1 MTTLFNIGDK
11 IEFTATGTIRSFS
24 IDKFGD
30 CYTII
35 LDNSGNETHIC
46 LDTKT
51 LLAANAKK
59 IINKET

>member
-11 IEFTATGTIRSFS
+11 IEFTVTGTIRSFS

-30 CYTII
+30 YYTII
-35 LDNSGNETHIC
+35 LDNSDNETRIS

>member
-11 IEFTATGTIRSFS
+11 IEFTVTGTVRSFS

-30 CYTII
+30 YYTII
-35 LDNSGNETHIC
+35 LDNSDNETRIS

-59 IINKET
+59 IINEET

>member
-11 IEFTATGTIRSFS
+11 IEFTVTGTVRSFS

-30 CYTII
+30 YYTII
-35 LDNSGNETHIC
+35 LDNSDNETRIS

>member
-11 IEFTATGTIRSFS
+11 IEFTVTGTVRSFS

-30 CYTII
+30 YYTIV
-35 LDNSGNETHIC
+35 LDNSDNETRIS

-59 IINKET
+59 IINEET

>member
-11 IEFTATGTIRSFS
+11 VEFTVTGTVRSFS

-30 CYTII
+30 YYTII
-35 LDNSGNETHIC
+35 LDNSDNETRIS

>member
-11 IEFTATGTIRSFS
+11 IEFTVTGTVRSFS

-30 CYTII
+30 YYTII
-35 LDNSGNETHIC
+35 LDNSDNETHIS